1 MVDYSNEWL
10 PDFIESERWA
20 SSMEAHIYLG
30 LWSIEGSLF
39 LQLISRYILYSIK
52 LFVYFLNV
60 FFSFKKDSSSISLSL

>member
-30 LWSIEGSLF
+30 LWSIEGSLA

-52 LFVYFLNV
+52 LFVYFFNV
-60 FFSFKKDSSSISLSL
+60 FSFKKDSSSISLSL